1 MIALHGKRW
10 LLATL
15 PPAALAAGA
24 GFWVLR
30 HYDPNSASS
39 PFPPCSFLAVTGY
52 YCIGCGLT
60 RALHAL
66 AHGDVVAA
74 FSMNPLAMLMLAV
87 APLVIGWALGW
98 RPRVLQPLIT
108 LDETGVLADPAA
120 GLLDRTQPAMGAVHL
135 VGTGLIPTAR

>member
-1 MIALHGKRW
+1 MHALHGRRW
-10 LLATL
+10 LLAAL
-15 PPAALAAGA
+15 PPAALAVGA

-30 HYDPNSASS
+30 HYDPNSANS
-39 PFPPCSFLAVTGY
+39 PFPPCSFFAVTGY

-66 AHGDVVAA
+66 AHGDVVTA

-98 RPRVLQPLIT
+98 RPPVLQPLIT
-108 LDETGVLADPAA
+108 LLSRPVFWLTLLPAYWIARNLPWMPFTLLAP
-120 GLLDRTQPAMGAVHL
+120 
-135 VGTGLIPTAR
+135 

>member
-1 MIALHGKRW
+1 MHALHGKRW
-10 LLATL
+10 LLALL

-30 HYDPNSASS
+30 HYDPNSAGS

-66 AHGDVVAA
+66 AHGDVATA
-74 FSMNPLAMLMLAV
+74 FSMNPLAMVMLAV
-87 APLVIGWALGW
+87 APLVLGWALGW
-98 RPRVLQPLIT
+98 RPRALQPLIT
-108 LDETGVLADPAA
+108 LLTKPAFWLTLLPAYWIARNLPWVPFTWLAP
-120 GLLDRTQPAMGAVHL
+120 G
-135 VGTGLIPTAR
+135 

>member
-1 MIALHGKRW
+1 MPALHGKRW
-10 LLATL
+10 LLALL
-15 PPAALAAGA
+15 PPAAVAAGA

-66 AHGDVVAA
+66 AHGDVVTA
-74 FSMNPLAMLMLAV
+74 FSMNPLAMLMLAI

-98 RPRVLQPLIT
+98 RPRALQPLIT
-108 LDETGVLADPAA
+108 LLMKPAFWLILLPAYWIARNLPWVPFTWLAP
-120 GLLDRTQPAMGAVHL
+120 G
-135 VGTGLIPTAR
+135 